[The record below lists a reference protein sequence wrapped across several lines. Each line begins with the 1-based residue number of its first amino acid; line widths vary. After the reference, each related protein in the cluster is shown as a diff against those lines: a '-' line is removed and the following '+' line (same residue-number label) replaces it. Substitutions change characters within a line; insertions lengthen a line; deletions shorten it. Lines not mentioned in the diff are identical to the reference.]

1 MVVIEFQKLHFV
13 IAFRTIQRVIAER
26 EEDGSPPLSKT
37 AVDLKFFF
45 GNDTVQFRINLTVP
59 CIQPAIADHFKMFFR
74 DVADETFYEIHDRQ
88 SFLHILVIFM
98 AVIMESNGI
107 SIIPIN
113 PGCGYDGSAKITTN
127 IFRNDFR
134 VAEIGLGIDIET
146 MFVLAVAFGF
156 YFFKGRSYFAFHF
169 IEESRAESIA
179 EIVVVKV
186 FYMTPETVITVTAFG
201 KETVD
206 VGIPFE
212 IPAKSMEDHDV
223 ARSKIFGM
231 VQVKKHP

>member
-1 MVVIEFQKLHFV
+1 
-13 IAFRTIQRVIAER
+13 
-26 EEDGSPPLSKT
+26 
-37 AVDLKFFF
+37 
-45 GNDTVQFRINLTVP
+45 
-59 CIQPAIADHFKMFFR
+59 
-74 DVADETFYEIHDRQ
+74 
-88 SFLHILVIFM
+88 
-98 AVIMESNGI
+98 MESNGI

-169 IEESRAESIA
+169 IEA
-179 EIVVVKV
+179 
-186 FYMTPETVITVTAFG
+186 PEAVITVTAFG

-206 VGIPFE
+206 VRIPFE

-223 ARSKIFGM
+223 AGSKIFGM